1 MSRKII
7 LVVSLIL
14 FISVKNFSQVTLTS
28 SNLPIVI
35 IDTNGKTIP
44 DEPKITADMG
54 VIDNAPG
61 VRNNITDSYNAYSGK
76 IGIEIRGHSSQM
88 FPKKQYGIELRDA
101 AGEDM
106 KAALLGFP
114 EESDF
119 VLNATYTDKTL
130 LRNIIA
136 YKLSNDLGRYASR
149 TRYCEVVLNGEYLG
163 IYILQEKIKRDK
175 NRVDI
180 KKMSSTDITGDALTG
195 GYLVKIDRVD
205 PGDKY
210 WTSAYPSIYGSSKSP
225 VTYIHEYPK
234 AEDIVPAQQDYIKD
248 YINKFETIM
257 YSGGYRDPFA
267 GYYNRIDIDSF
278 VDCFLINEFSKNTD
292 AYRLS
297 AYFYKNRDSEDGKLK
312 MGPIW
317 DYDISFGLA
326 DYDDGF
332 NPTGWQAFKRYDG
345 LWSSPFWTT
354 NLMIDPVFKN
364 KLAKRWNEVKYKTF
378 SISSL
383 TSFIEKN
390 AALTAEA
397 RVRNFTKW
405 KDLFNPAIYTWP
417 NKNKFSNY
425 EDEIEYLK
433 NWISQRTTWLN
444 INLAS
449 NYSDVEWLA
458 PDLSKVN
465 FSIGREIKIPLSSF
479 IKSKVNV
486 TSVNFLTL
494 DTNCRPEIKGD
505 TLTIT
510 ILKAGSY
517 LMKGVG
523 MQELDIV
530 SISPDYKIEAAL
542 TSVDEM
548 NPEIPGLF
556 KLFQNYPNPFNPETV
571 ISYQLAVNSHVLLEI
586 YDILGREVATLVD
599 EVQSV
604 GIYKVN
610 FNVAQ
615 TCLLNRHVST
625 LSNGLPNGVY
635 YYRLSAGNYSE
646 SRKMILIK

>member
-1 MSRKII
+1 MSIMFNKIFLFLSFLA
-7 LVVSLIL
+7 LVPKQNFGQVS
-14 FISVKNFSQVTLTS
+14 FTS
-28 SNLPIVI
+28 SNLPIVV
-35 IDTNGKTIP
+35 IDTHGQAIP

-54 VIDNAPG
+54 IIDNGPG
-61 VRNNITDSYNAYSGK
+61 LRNNLTDSFNAYNGK
-76 IGIEIRGHSSQM
+76 IGIELRGHSSQM
-88 FPKKQYGIELRDA
+88 FEKKQYGIETRDN
-101 AGEDM
+101 AGSDL
-106 KAALLGFP
+106 KVSLLGFP
-114 EESDF
+114 EESDW
-119 VLNATYTDKTL
+119 VLNASYIDKSF
-130 LRNIIA
+130 LRNVIT

-149 TRYCEVVLNGEYLG
+149 TRYCEVVINGDYRG

-175 NRVDI
+175 NRVNI
-180 KKMSSTDITGDALTG
+180 KKMSTTDITGDAVTG
-195 GYLVKIDRVD
+195 GYIVKIDRVD

-210 WTSAYPSIYGSSKSP
+210 WTSAYPAVFQSTKAP

-234 AEDIVPAQQDYIKD
+234 AADIVLAQQNYIRD

-267 GYYNRIDIDSF
+267 GYYNLIDIDSF
-278 VDCFLINEFSKNTD
+278 VDHYLLNEFSKNTD

-297 AYFYKNRDSEDGKLK
+297 AYLHKNRDSEGGKLV

-332 NPTGWQAFKRYDG
+332 NPAGWQAYKHYDG

-364 KLAKRWNEVKYKTF
+364 KLAKRWNEVKNKTF
-378 SISSL
+378 SISSI
-383 TSFIEKN
+383 TNFIEEN
-390 AALTAEA
+390 VVLTAEA
-397 RVRNFTKW
+397 RVRNFSKW
-405 KDLFNPAIYTWP
+405 KDIFNPTIYIWP
-417 NKNKFSNY
+417 NKNRFSNY
-425 EDEIEYLK
+425 EEEINYLK

-444 INLAS
+444 SNLPS
-449 NYSDVEWLA
+449 NYSDVEWLT

-465 FSIGREIKIPLSSF
+465 FEIGKEIKIPLSNF
-479 IKSKVNV
+479 IKSKMNV
-486 TSVNFLTL
+486 TSTNFLTL

-530 SISPDYKIEAAL
+530 SISPDYKIEAAP

-548 NPEIPGLF
+548 NPEIPGSF
-556 KLFQNYPNPFNPETV
+556 KLFQNYPNPFNPSTV
-571 ISYQLAVNSHVLLEI
+571 ISYQLAVNSHVSLRI
-586 YDILGREVATLVD
+586 YDILGREVVALVN
-599 EVQSV
+599 EEQSV

-615 TCLLNRHVST
+615 I
-625 LSNGLPNGVY
+625 SNLRYSLPSGIY
-635 YYRLSAGNYSE
+635 YYRLSAGNFSQ
-646 SRKMILIK
+646 SKKMILIK